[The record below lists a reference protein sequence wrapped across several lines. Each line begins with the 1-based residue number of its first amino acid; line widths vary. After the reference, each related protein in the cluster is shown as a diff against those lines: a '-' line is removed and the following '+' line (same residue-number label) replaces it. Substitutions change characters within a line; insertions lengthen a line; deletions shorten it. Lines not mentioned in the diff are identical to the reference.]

1 MNNEELRLKSLE
13 LQKSVISLMN
23 GMLNFTKKYP
33 KAELPAP
40 SSQFLLAKELVEKG
54 EFNLAVCGKV
64 KNGKSSLINALIGR
78 ELLPVCTD
86 VATSCVF
93 KVSHT
98 LSGQDEFYLV
108 FANGNRKQI
117 SEKELTKYGN
127 QSEIDKIGENNI
139 ESTIAYIQVYTKLD
153 FLPENVSIIDTP
165 GIGSTYPQHTAI
177 TKQYIKM
184 ADAVLFVLNPTP
196 MEKLETEF
204 LKEVTN
210 VTPGIVF
217 VTTKIDDDNV
227 SDVDTAIDN
236 NTDKIRK
243 AVGEQ
248 LIFGLNMK
256 RMSSTLLLSAATEN
270 DDLKAKFNYD
280 ISGYDEVK
288 DAIISTVFLTQGIY
302 RTGVAYNSCLDYY
315 QTVLKSIEFRQEK
328 VRAAQ
333 THYDELLSEYEAANN
348 HFSMQMG
355 EARKRE
361 VLAQADTIIRTME
374 SDFSKIFAQKGEIAN
389 KYIEEIDLL
398 TADEIQVYG
407 EDLGNKIVSD
417 VQKSWDE
424 LTRLVQQQISDIL
437 AKYNE
442 DCKMS
447 IPDGLIS
454 ITNENESDPD
464 LQNVEL
470 RDRIGK
476 MRNEMFLGTALTGAI
491 GTVVGTAYYFL
502 PALVTPALPVLA
514 PVLVVLGLGAVL
526 WGAISGNAKAKQE
539 KLQKN
544 KNALKNYVL
553 ETISSCR
560 KQLVDTSLAD
570 NKYQSLYQGF
580 VLAIKQQV
588 NNSVNEIYSLYK
600 SELENM
606 KKAVLESKQDP
617 KLIDALDY
625 LLKTWSSQRDNL
637 QQINTS
643 LNSIKVN

>member
-1 MNNEELRLKSLE
+1 MNNEELKSKSIE
-13 LQKSVISLMN
+13 LQKSIISLMN

-40 SSQFLLAKELVEKG
+40 STQFQLSKELLEKG

-64 KNGKSSLINALIGR
+64 KNGKSSLINALIGKN
-78 ELLPVCTD
+78 LLPVCTD
-86 VATSCVF
+86 VATSRVF
-93 KVSHT
+93 KISCSQ
-98 LSGQDEFYLV
+98 SGQDEFYLV
-108 FANGNRKQI
+108 FANGDRKKITEEQ
-117 SEKELTKYGN
+117 LAVYGN
-127 QSEIDKIGENNI
+127 QSEIDKVGENNI

-153 FLPENVSIIDTP
+153 FLPENVSVIDTP

-184 ADAVLFVLNPTP
+184 ADAALFVLNPTS
-196 MEKLETEF
+196 MEKMEIEF
-204 LKEVTN
+204 LKEVASITH
-210 VTPGIVF
+210 GIVF

-236 NTDKIRK
+236 NIEKIK
-243 AVGEQ
+243 KVIGEQ

-256 RMSSTLLLSAATEN
+256 RMSSTLLLSAAIEK
-270 DDLKAKFNYD
+270 DDLKSQFNYD
-280 ISGYDEVK
+280 ISGFDEVK
-288 DAIISTVFLTQGIY
+288 DAIISTIFLTQGIY
-302 RTGVAYNSCLDYY
+302 RSGVAYNSCLDYY
-315 QTVLKSIEFRQEK
+315 QTVLKSIELRCEK
-328 VRAAQ
+328 VKAAQ
-333 THYDELLSEYEAANN
+333 EHYDELLAEYKTANN
-348 HFSMQMG
+348 HFTTQMG
-355 EARKRE
+355 ETKKRE
-361 VLAQADTIIRTME
+361 VLAQADTVIRTME
-374 SDFSKIFAQKGEIAN
+374 ADFSKIFAAKGDIAN
-389 KYIEEIDLL
+389 KYFEEIDML
-398 TADEIQVYG
+398 TSEEIQAYG

-417 VQKSWDE
+417 VQNSWDE
-424 LTRLVQQQISDIL
+424 LTRLVQQQISEIL
-437 AKYNE
+437 VQYNE

-447 IPDGLIS
+447 IPEGLIS
-454 ITNENESDPD
+454 ITNDNESDPD
-464 LQNVEL
+464 LQSVEL

-544 KNALKNYVL
+544 KNALKNYVQ
-553 ETISSCR
+553 ETISNCR

-588 NNSVNEIYSLYK
+588 NNSVNEIYNLYK
-600 SELENM
+600 SELDTM
-606 KKAVLESKQDP
+606 KKAVLESRQNP
-617 KLIDALDY
+617 KLVDALDY
-625 LLKTWSSQRDNL
+625 LQKTWSSQREQL
-637 QQINTS
+637 QKINTS